1 MTQQVSREFGVPV
14 EYRMAGR
21 PFDLDQSTAHEL
33 LMVVR
38 EALHNA
44 IRHGQPGE
52 VQVGIAFGKNE
63 FRVRVR
69 DDGRGFDPAMVSAS
83 SNGHYG
89 LVGMRERVKRIGG
102 TLALKSQAGAGTE
115 LTLCVPQGIGDRG
128 RKAASMT
135 MNNVEKIKVMVVDDH
150 PLMRVGVASIVNARS
165 DMTVVAQTGSG
176 EEAVTLFFKHKPDV
190 TLMDLRLPG
199 MSGVDAIRSIRSAHS
214 GARFVVLTT
223 YEGDADI
230 HRALEAGAQGYVI
243 KGMPYQTLVEA
254 LQRVHKGGRFLPPPV
269 ARALASRMP
278 DSDLSAREQEVLRLL
293 ASGKSN
299 KDIAS
304 LLGITEATVKCH
316 VSAIL
321 VRLDV
326 SDRTEAVVTALQRGL
341 VHL

>member
-1 MTQQVSREFGVPV
+1 M
-14 EYRMAGR
+14 
-21 PFDLDQSTAHEL
+21 
-33 LMVVR
+33 
-38 EALHNA
+38 NA
-44 IRHGQPGE
+44 TTTIPN
-52 VQVGIAFGKNE
+52 VKM
-63 FRVRVR
+63 RV
-69 DDGRGFDPAMVSAS
+69 M
-83 SNGHYG
+83 
-89 LVGMRERVKRIGG
+89 I
-102 TLALKSQAGAGTE
+102 
-115 LTLCVPQGIGDRG
+115 
-128 RKAASMT
+128 
-135 MNNVEKIKVMVVDDH
+135 VDDH
-150 PLMRVGVASIVNARS
+150 PLMLVGAASIVNARS
-165 DMTVVAQTGSG
+165 DMTVVAQTGTG
-176 EEAVTLFFKHKPDV
+176 EEAVALFSRHKPDV

-199 MSGVDAIRSIRSAHS
+199 MSGVEAIRVIRSAHP

-278 DSDLSAREQEVLRLL
+278 DSDLSAREQEVLLLL

-304 LLGITEATVKCH
+304 HLGITEATVKSH

-321 VRLDV
+321 VRLGV
-326 SDRTEAVVTALQRGL
+326 NDRTEAVVTALQRGL